1 MKHQGLVEKHAAAS
15 SVPNLHVA
23 FATFNGPDAMN
34 DTSPAGAADIVLS
47 PDANH
52 DATPPAAAKWADFR
66 SRAGCDRNATASWK
80 DLFLPEIRDLPG
92 S

>member
-1 MKHQGLVEKHAAAS
+1 MKNQIPVEKHAAAS

-23 FATFNGPDAMN
+23 FATFNGPNAI
-34 DTSPAGAADIVLS
+34 TGTLPAGAVDIVLS
-47 PDANH
+47 PGVNH
-52 DATPPAAAKWADFR
+52 DATPLAATKWADFR
-66 SRAGCDRNATASWK
+66 SRAGRDRNATASWK